1 MCVINP
7 HIDRKSVCV
16 CVCYIH
22 CWRKL
27 FLKVMHYDIALLP
40 KKVTNYIRYCY
51 WKVMRYITI
60 EILFQSGQGLLV
72 FYKKSYSFT
81 NVKALS

>member
-1 MCVINP
+1 M
-7 HIDRKSVCV
+7 

-27 FLKVMHYDIALLP
+27 FFKVMHYDIALLP

-51 WKVMRYITI
+51 WKVLRYITI
-60 EILFQSGQGLLV
+60 EILFKSGQGFLV
-72 FYKKSYSFT
+72 FNIKSYSFT